1 MSLESIFAVERHVL
15 LHRMSVDSGSG
26 PTFHPP
32 PAPLSGTVVCD
43 VGALHATVPKATLDF
58 FVSFHVLVRVSVM
71 GGLSSFEGRPT
82 SHLAATCTHV
92 FADSVCG
99 IARP

>member
-1 MSLESIFAVERHVL
+1 MQ
-15 LHRMSVDSGSG
+15 
-26 PTFHPP
+26 
-32 PAPLSGTVVCD
+32 
-43 VGALHATVPKATLDF
+43 VPKATLDF
-58 FVSFHVLVRVSVM
+58 FESFHVLVRVSVM

-92 FADSVCG
+92 SADSVCG

>member
-1 MSLESIFAVERHVL
+1 MQ
-15 LHRMSVDSGSG
+15 
-26 PTFHPP
+26 
-32 PAPLSGTVVCD
+32 
-43 VGALHATVPKATLDF
+43 VPKATLDF
-58 FVSFHVLVRVSVM
+58 FGSFHVLVIFVSVM

>member
-1 MSLESIFAVERHVL
+1 MQ
-15 LHRMSVDSGSG
+15 
-26 PTFHPP
+26 
-32 PAPLSGTVVCD
+32 
-43 VGALHATVPKATLDF
+43 VPKATLDF
-58 FVSFHVLVRVSVM
+58 GSFHVLVRVSVM

-92 FADSVCG
+92 FADSVCV

>member
-1 MSLESIFAVERHVL
+1 MQ
-15 LHRMSVDSGSG
+15 
-26 PTFHPP
+26 
-32 PAPLSGTVVCD
+32 
-43 VGALHATVPKATLDF
+43 VPKATLDF
-58 FVSFHVLVRVSVM
+58 FGSFHVLVRVSVM

-92 FADSVCG
+92 FADSVCV

>member
-1 MSLESIFAVERHVL
+1 MQ
-15 LHRMSVDSGSG
+15 
-26 PTFHPP
+26 
-32 PAPLSGTVVCD
+32 
-43 VGALHATVPKATLDF
+43 VPKATLDF
-58 FVSFHVLVRVSVM
+58 FESFHVLVRVSVKCN
-71 GGLSSFEGRPT
+71 GWTLSSFEGRPT